1 MDRARRTLTR
11 LRPSRGAAGLLG
23 LLVGLSLGPIVLVQ
37 ASPALAAPTVTATA
51 KIVPIPGFPGTGN
64 ILGAGAALEVRA
76 TSIGTEST
84 GGVVSQLRKVVV
96 YLPKGVRIDSA
107 PFPSCSVATLEN
119 EGPSGCPKGS
129 IASPVGSAGVVDPIG
144 GEDVRE
150 NATLQAFV
158 APGGGL
164 NFYANAASPISAQIV
179 VPGHFSPASG
189 QYGLKFTT
197 EVPLVDSVPGA
208 PPVSTESIDI
218 SVGAGIR
225 KNGHTYY
232 YGTVPSTCPKGGF
245 TGMYEATFQTG
256 ETVTHT
262 VTVPCPK
269 RSIKKGR

>member
-1 MDRARRTLTR
+1 MHRARRALTR
-11 LRPSRGAAGLLG
+11 TLRPSSGSPGLLG
-23 LLVGLSLGPIVLVQ
+23 LLAGLSIGSAAVLVS
-37 ASPALAAPTVTATA
+37 ASSALAAPTVTATA
-51 KIVPIPGFPGTGN
+51 KIVPIPGFSGTGD

-76 TSIGTEST
+76 TSTGTEST

-119 EGPSGCPKGS
+119 VGPSGCPKGS
-129 IASPVGSAGVVDPIG
+129 VASPVGSAGVVDPIG
-144 GEDVRE
+144 GEDVHE

-179 VPGHFSPASG
+179 VPGHFSPAG
-189 QYGLKFTT
+189 GRYGLKFTT

-256 ETVTHT
+256 ETVTNT

-269 RSIKKGR
+269 RSVKR